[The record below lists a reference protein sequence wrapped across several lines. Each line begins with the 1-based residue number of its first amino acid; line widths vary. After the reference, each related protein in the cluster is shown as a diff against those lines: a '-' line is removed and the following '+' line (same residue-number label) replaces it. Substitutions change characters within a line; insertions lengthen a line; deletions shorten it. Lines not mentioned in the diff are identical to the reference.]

1 MNPSVDTQSIREI
14 VFLQLKNNELSLK
27 DENKLKK
34 TLVLY
39 VFHEY
44 NNNRVAHF

>member
-1 MNPSVDTQSIREI
+1 MFRE
-14 VFLQLKNNELSLK
+14 FDLLQLKNEDSILN
-27 DENKLKK
+27 DENNLKK

-44 NNNRVAHF
+44 NNRVEHFF